1 MINWIQPACKSP
13 PAESMLLKS
22 LSSESEASSSPS
34 FGEILKAKEKKELKE
49 LENGAFPAAAAQ
61 AVFVRAPHADTPSAS
76 SEARSQGN
84 EIGGVSATSSA
95 RLEEAQ
101 QAASRKSSAGAAQSQ
116 SDTEQAEAGK
126 LAETQVATRAT
137 AADSAAAKG
146 PMTGQ
151 AAQQSATEIQQ
162 AQAAV
167 VATNAA
173 ALKSATEVQVPQAAA
188 VPVAVVVDVETVAP
202 QAATAAVVAD
212 VEMVAPQSSAAAAQ
226 AALSAAEPSMAT
238 DTAQSV
244 APVDAK
250 QKLTDMKAA
259 TGNNPEAMESASSP
273 AVPASGLMAP
283 TAIPTSASA
292 IANVQTTPEVLKS
305 SSTSSANDKT
315 ISLEKQPESNP
326 TLAALSTPASLAV
339 EPAENKLP
347 GKWSTPQINTQA
359 GEVVQQV
366 MRQMNATLQSGPSSM
381 RLHLN
386 PKELGVIDVQMIQS
400 AQGVSVTFF
409 AEQASTGRL
418 LETQMNQLRQSL
430 TDSGIQLSNLN
441 IGQHGQPGQQGG
453 ASKQGL
459 PFAQYPNSGTAR
471 PETQAEIDS
480 RLEPER
486 IAGQLQGVDYRI

>member
-1 MINWIQPACKSP
+1 
-13 PAESMLLKS
+13 
-22 LSSESEASSSPS
+22 
-34 FGEILKAKEKKELKE
+34 
-49 LENGAFPAAAAQ
+49 
-61 AVFVRAPHADTPSAS
+61 
-76 SEARSQGN
+76 
-84 EIGGVSATSSA
+84 
-95 RLEEAQ
+95 
-101 QAASRKSSAGAAQSQ
+101 
-116 SDTEQAEAGK
+116 
-126 LAETQVATRAT
+126 
-137 AADSAAAKG
+137 
-146 PMTGQ
+146 
-151 AAQQSATEIQQ
+151 
-162 AQAAV
+162 
-167 VATNAA
+167 
-173 ALKSATEVQVPQAAA
+173 
-188 VPVAVVVDVETVAP
+188 
-202 QAATAAVVAD
+202 
-212 VEMVAPQSSAAAAQ
+212 
-226 AALSAAEPSMAT
+226 MAT

-244 APVDAK
+244 IPVEAK
-250 QKLTDMKAA
+250 QKLTDIKAA
-259 TGNNPEAMESASSP
+259 TGNNPEATESASSP
-273 AVPASGLMAP
+273 AVLAGDQMAP
-283 TAIPTSASA
+283 VASLPSTSV

-305 SSTSSANDKT
+305 SSTSIADEKT

-366 MRQMNATLQSGPSSM
+366 MRQMSATLQSGPSSM

-453 ASKQGL
+453 SSKQGL
-459 PFAQYPNSGTAR
+459 PFAQYPNSGAAR

-480 RLEPER
+480 RLQPEQ